1 MLWIDGLC
9 EYEKRE
15 ENPKIQRQ
23 IVPLKKNGGSLR
35 LDIPHHGLVSIPLQE
50 DSSSG
55 NIYPT
60 GSLKDV
66 LIAHG
71 SFRIAMQSW
80 TQKKKEDPLEQ
91 AVGEVKAISLFF
103 PDVRSEHL
111 RICMAAWLGVL
122 CTVDDLLEMMRP
134 HEAENAIL
142 ETIATL
148 QDNERNNKKIYE
160 VSPKATVCSLMSLFQ
175 NHCCQFLSDAAAKD
189 FFREICT
196 VFCGFMQEIKFQ
208 QGYLKR
214 DMQNYMEIR
223 TRTIGVAP
231 FFSLIRC
238 DLFPPDYYPD
248 SILAIQKAVNVAV
261 GLQNDL
267 VGLEKDMDEQEPMNA
282 VFVSMEE
289 LLRKEEMKGTKLA
302 DTIAAVC
309 SLHNCSIAEVVQMH
323 QRILQ
328 AAGEESEIIVAT
340 SQLLFTETHLRWC
353 TTAKRYRTHLE

>member
-15 ENPKIQRQ
+15 ENPEIQRQ
-23 IVPLKKNGGSLR
+23 VVMLKKNGGSLR

-50 DSSSG
+50 DSSHG
-55 NIYPT
+55 DRYHT
-60 GSLKDV
+60 ESLKDV
-66 LIAHG
+66 LMAHG
-71 SFRIAMQSW
+71 SFRIAMQTW
-80 TQKKKEDPLEQ
+80 TPKQNEDPLEQ

-103 PDVRSEHL
+103 PDVRSKHL

-122 CTVDDLLEMMRP
+122 CTVDDLLEAMRP
-134 HEAENAIL
+134 HEAEDAIL
-142 ETIATL
+142 ATIATL
-148 QDNERNNKKIYE
+148 QDSERDNKIVCE
-160 VSPKATVCSLMSLFQ
+160 VSPKANVCSLMSLFQ
-175 NHCCQFLSDAAAKD
+175 KHCCRYLSDAAAKD

-196 VFCGFMQEIKFQ
+196 VFCGFMQEIDFQ

-214 DMQNYMEIR
+214 DMENYMEIR

-238 DLFPPDYYPD
+238 DLFPADYYSD
-248 SILAIQKAVNVAV
+248 SISAIQKAVNIAV

-267 VGLEKDMDEQEPMNA
+267 VGLEKDLEEKEPMNA

-289 LLRKEEMKGTKLA
+289 LLWKEEVKGTKLA

-309 SLHNCSIAEVVQMH
+309 SLHNCSIAEVAQIR

-328 AAGEESEIIVAT
+328 TARDESEIIVAT
-340 SQLLFTETHLRWC
+340 SQLLFTETHFRWC